1 VTIEIPDEVLNSD
14 LSLTA
19 KLIVA
24 TSISHPH
31 LSKVELT
38 RVLGTNRSSVFKAI
52 KKAKEGGVYN
62 ETGSVPRDTNRV
74 TLDTPYLVRKLEV
87 GEEGTK
93 TLNATTPPTKEEVAK
108 YGAELGAAGSLVT
121 EFFTTYE
128 ERGWMSNGEPIRS
141 WKKMLGWWVRNK
153 KPAPNQTK
161 TKPSISAEEARY
173 LMDAAS

>member
-1 VTIEIPDEVLNSD
+1 MTIEIPDEVLNSD

-108 YGAELGAAGSLVT
+108 YADSQSAAELVE
-121 EFFTTYE
+121 EFYSTYS
-128 ERGWMSNGEPIRS
+128 ERGWMANGEPIKS
-141 WKKMLGWWVRNK
+141 WKAMFRGWVRNK
-153 KPAPNQTK
+153 KAAPTQTK

>member
-1 VTIEIPDEVLNSD
+1 MTIEIPDEVLNSD

-19 KLIVA
+19 KMIVA
-24 TSISHPH
+24 TAISHPH

-108 YGAELGAAGSLVT
+108 YADSQSAAELVE
-121 EFFTTYE
+121 EFYSTYS
-128 ERGWMSNGEPIRS
+128 ERGWMANGEPIKS
-141 WKKMLGWWVRNK
+141 WKAMFRGWVRNK
-153 KPAPNQTK
+153 KAAPTQTK

>member
-1 VTIEIPDEVLNSD
+1 MTIDIPEEVLNSD

-24 TSISHPH
+24 TAMTYPH
-31 LSKVELT
+31 LSRVELT
-38 RVLGTNRSSVFKAI
+38 KLLGTNRNTTFKAL
-52 KKAKEGGVYN
+52 KTARERGVYIS
-62 ETGSVPRDTNRV
+62 TGSVHISTVRTNIY
-74 TLDTPYLVRKLEV
+74 TPDLVGQLVV
-87 GEEGTK
+87 GEKETK
-93 TLNATTPPTKEEVAK
+93 TLKATTPPTKEEVAK
-108 YGAELGAAGSLVT
+108 YGAELGAAGSLIA

-128 ERGWMSNGEPIRS
+128 ERGWMANGEPIRS

-153 KPAPNQTK
+153 KPAPTQTK

>member
-1 VTIEIPDEVLNSD
+1 MTIEIPDEVLNSD

-19 KLIVA
+19 KVVVA
-24 TSISHPH
+24 TAMTYPH
-31 LSKVELT
+31 LSRVELT
-38 RVLGTNRSSVFKAI
+38 KLLGTNRNTTFKALRMARERGI
-52 KKAKEGGVYN
+52 YIS
-62 ETGSVPRDTNRV
+62 TDSVKISTNR
-74 TLDTPYLVRKLEV
+74 TNIDTPDLVGKLV
-87 GEEGTK
+87 VEEKETN